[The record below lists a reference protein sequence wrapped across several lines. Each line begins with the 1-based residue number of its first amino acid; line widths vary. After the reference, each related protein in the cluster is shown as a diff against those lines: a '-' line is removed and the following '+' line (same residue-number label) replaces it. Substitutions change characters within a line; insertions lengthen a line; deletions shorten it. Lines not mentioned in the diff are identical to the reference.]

1 MWTNSTSNLYR
12 VNEVHNSLRAA
23 RVDLRIA
30 TCDCGY
36 VRVWGG
42 CGHMCMCDAHIVQHQ
57 GLTFACFIS
66 SSVKSTWNSETATI
80 GES

>member
-30 TCDCGY
+30 TCDCGC
-36 VRVWGG
+36 VRVWVGVG
-42 CGHMCMCDAHIVQHQ
+42 ICVHVMHIYCSIKDLPLHALFPV
-57 GLTFACFIS
+57 LS
-66 SSVKSTWNSETATI
+66 SQPGAVRQQQ
-80 GES
+80 